1 MTTTTLTTP
10 TPRQGS
16 GPGGAARGARTTL
29 ARVIHSE
36 WSEARTLRSTGVPL
50 VLALALLIG
59 LGLLAAAVAS
69 GKINQ
74 G

>member
-1 MTTTTLTTP
+1 M
-10 TPRQGS
+10 
-16 GPGGAARGARTTL
+16 
-29 ARVIHSE
+29 IHSE

-50 VLALALLIG
+50 VLAVLIG